1 MMDNLLERWR
11 KIPYLR
17 SLLIWTL
24 GILLI
29 GDWIGAPY
37 FQSDYRLRF
46 AFVLIATSA
55 ISFAHQLIYKRQNLR
70 DLLVSL
76 AIMAPAVVIGMWLSF
91 ALFDSKAALG
101 FLPQFG
107 GIIVGI
113 GVYAFVRRK
122 FLNA

>member
-1 MMDNLLERWR
+1 MDRLLERWR

-46 AFVLIATSA
+46 AFILIATSA

-91 ALFDSKAALG
+91 SLFDSKAALG

>member
-1 MMDNLLERWR
+1 MDRLLERWR

-46 AFVLIATSA
+46 AFILIATSA

-91 ALFDSKAALG
+91 SLFDSKAALG

-113 GVYAFVRRK
+113 GVYAIVRRK
-122 FLNA
+122 FLKA